1 MKLFY
6 FDKYKIQRQMSE
18 IIFEGKQYTSEEVKY
33 IIKHI
38 WDGYGDFV
46 DEYLSRFNSSVAQSN
61 NGEIEEN
68 EEEVFYSDNEEV
80 EEEFSFQPEEDTE
93 VNELLFMDTSSE
105 VQSIQMNINDSDKK
119 ETTQKE
125 SNDIEER
132 KPVSF
137 HKRFKN
143 KNIGKQRCRAIK
155 ANGQRCGQQGNP
167 KQSGGEIINGYC
179 EYHKKYRQTSF
190 NQNK

>member
-1 MKLFY
+1 
-6 FDKYKIQRQMSE
+6 MSE
-18 IIFEGKQYTSEEVKY
+18 FLCEEKQYTSEEVKY

-80 EEEFSFQPEEDTE
+80 DDEFSFQPPEEDTDAK
-93 VNELLFMDTSSE
+93 ELLFMDKTPE
-105 VQSIQMNINDSDKK
+105 VQSIRMNINVSDKE
-119 ETTQKE
+119 ETTQKD
-125 SNDIEER
+125 SVDIEKR
-132 KPVSF
+132 KPVSVY
-137 HKRFKN
+137 KRFKN
-143 KNIGKQRCRAIK
+143 KNIGKKRCRAIK

-179 EYHKKYRQTSF
+179 EYHKKYRQTNF